1 MASASKI
8 AVPRIATR
16 DARAGFT
23 LIETLAALA
32 IASVIILSTGA
43 LIHQSV
49 FFFDHG
55 TRTVDQS
62 EQLALAV
69 ESLTRDFGA
78 ARFVLQKNGNSQT
91 AAFLGSPASEDA
103 RAKVVFITTG
113 GKAAGPQGE
122 EVVNLTIEPGNAFTQ
137 LVRRRTPWLGP
148 RMHLTDART
157 GDAVVLLKGRYDM
170 SFSFSERTDEGKLV
184 WHNEWTGDKGLP
196 HSVRLNLQDS
206 ASGATLLAGAEFPVE
221 VDAPASCAEGETEC
235 LFLGSANPNAGAN
248 PNPGT
253 APPANTARAEQ

>member
-1 MASASKI
+1 MASASKR
-8 AVPRIATR
+8 AAASKLATG

-62 EQLALAV
+62 EKLALAV

-91 AAFLGSPASEDA
+91 AAFIGSPPGDDA
-103 RAKVVFITTG
+103 RAKIVFITTG
-113 GKAAGPQGE
+113 GKVAGPQGE
-122 EVVNLTIEPGNAFTQ
+122 EVVNLTVEPGDSFTQ

-157 GDAVVLLKGRYDM
+157 GDAVVLLKGKYDM
-170 SFSFSERTDEGKLV
+170 SFSFSERTDDGHLI
-184 WHNEWTGDKGLP
+184 WHNEWTGNKGLP
-196 HSVRLNLQDS
+196 HSVRFNLQDS
-206 ASGATLLAGAEFPVE
+206 ATGTTLLAGAEFPIK
-221 VDAPASCAEGETEC
+221 VDAPAACAEGEIDC
-235 LFLGSANPNAGAN
+235 LSLTPAN

-253 APPANTARAEQ
+253 PPPANAARAEQ